1 MATTPKVGTLLWTQL
16 FRPRASTKETVAKG
30 GKGDSNVLMWR
41 DTNLIKM
48 NKLKVLFKRLQAL
61 RAKKGNNKR
70 KTTDL
75 KLKPVYIQIKYL
87 PCVHDTNKNRDLL
100 TNNNTAAAKCPIH

>member
-1 MATTPKVGTLLWTQL
+1 M
-16 FRPRASTKETVAKG
+16 
-30 GKGDSNVLMWR
+30 
-41 DTNLIKM
+41 
-48 NKLKVLFKRLQAL
+48 

-70 KTTDL
+70 KTTDF
-75 KLKPVYIQIKYL
+75 KLKPVYIKIKYL